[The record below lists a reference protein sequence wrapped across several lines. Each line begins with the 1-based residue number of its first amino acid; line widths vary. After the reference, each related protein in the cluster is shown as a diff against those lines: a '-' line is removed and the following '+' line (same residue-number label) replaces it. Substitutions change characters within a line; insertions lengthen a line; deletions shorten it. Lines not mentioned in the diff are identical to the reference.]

1 MGNIFLSTEYPT
13 DPKVSIQF
21 SYPVVDNIIYDTAKN
36 NFFLP
41 NNSVGPNFSYTDG
54 NNNLYISGATIKG
67 YIRQNNPATL
77 TNYPRELVLEHQQ
90 ANSDGTFLVVIPIN
104 PIKTS
109 KTSLS
114 KLNSQSATS
123 LDLNS
128 DIIMNQNKIY
138 HYLGTDNRHVFV
150 FHQPITVNSNFLLS
164 GGAVTIPTPSAGQKY
179 TINPTKVEDEIVCGY
194 SENAKKKTAQDKT
207 ATTTTYSF
215 TMLFLNIV
223 LISICIHLIIMNDG
237 GLIRKILLGSSIVS
251 LIILIVLTILYKKH
265 TNYMIVTGSLMF
277 TSVLVFVLSGM
288 ALTPNTFFGK
298 QFNTL
303 FNKPTVAAPPPV
315 AKPIFGLGF
324 LKKP

>member
-1 MGNIFLSTEYPT
+1 MADKFTSIEYPT

-21 SYPVVDNIIYDTAKN
+21 SYPVVDNIIYDTGKN

-67 YIRQNNPATL
+67 YIRKNDSLDITSYQK
-77 TNYPRELVLEHQQ
+77 ELVLEHQQ

-104 PIKTS
+104 SIKTS

-150 FHQPITVNSNFLLS
+150 FHQPITVNINFSLS
-164 GGAVTIPTPSAGQKY
+164 GGAVSIPQPAGQKY
-179 TINPTKVEDEIVCGY
+179 TINPTKVEDEVVCSY
-194 SENAKKKTAQDKT
+194 SEDASAKPAEDKIT
-207 ATTTTYSF
+207 TTTTYSF
-215 TMLFLNIV
+215 AMLFLNIV

-237 GLIRKILLGSSIVS
+237 GLIRKILLGLSTVS
-251 LIILIVLTILYKKH
+251 FIILFVLTILYKMH

-277 TSVLVFVLSGM
+277 TSVVVIVLSIW
-288 ALTPNTFFGK
+288 ALMRPNY
-298 QFNTL
+298 TL

>member
-164 GGAVTIPTPSAGQKY
+164 GGAVTIPTPSGGQKY
-179 TINPTKVEDEIVCGY
+179 TINPTKVEDEVVCSY
-194 SENAKKKTAQDKT
+194 SEDASAKPAEDKIT
-207 ATTTTYSF
+207 TTTTYSF
-215 TMLFLNIV
+215 AMLFLNIV

-237 GLIRKILLGSSIVS
+237 GLIRTILFGSSLVS

-277 TSVLVFVLSGM
+277 TSVVVNLLSIM
-288 ALTPNTFFGK
+288 AIKRPNYTF
-298 QFNTL
+298 